1 MAHSKGDGTQMD
13 WTSFFGPTST
23 YEFMTVRKEESDYEL
38 WRACAWDWT
47 DIPKVGQYLYYI
59 PQGHMEQAQL
69 EAWMS
74 QQLNEKLPEINIPSK
89 ILCRD
94 TKVER
99 LIERRTDELY
109 VGITLHPEVDQT
121 LRNPQ
126 PDDRPESP
134 PPKPVQS
141 YNKILSTSDASTHG
155 GFSIPKKLA
164 IECLPPLDM
173 IQKSTPTQEF
183 AAKDLQG
190 HLWRFRHIYRGQ
202 PRRHMLSTGWS
213 DFVNKKQLVAGDE
226 IVFLRYNG
234 ELRVGVRRGHPRRQQ
249 QASIVIS
256 SQIIYLG
263 VVCSTNRSI
272 KPETVFYVHYKP
284 RTTPFLV
291 GINKYLKATSRAY
304 HMGMRFK
311 SAGDDGF
318 TGTIVGIGDYSQ
330 YWPGSQWRS
339 LKVRWDQSEGRIEKA
354 DSSVSPWEIEPLAA
368 DPSLQSSV
376 LPQTLVRK
384 KRSRLDIDVL
394 ASAASNSTR
403 RPRSSIQSHQEESTL
418 LLGSGFEGQNNN
430 HNNGHNLEG
439 FLPNSTP
446 GFNSNKASSSTATP
460 SSGIWNEQ
468 MGSQRADNHHPM
480 GCRIFGIELASNIT
494 ANTSSVTGKQ
504 QLLMMASTESTV
516 KNQYNRTKVHMQG
529 TAFGR
534 TVDLT
539 TLNGYEDL
547 ITKLEEMF
555 GIRGDQLS
563 TAEKWV
569 LVFIDDEGDM
579 MLVGDDPWP
588 EFCKMVKKIV
598 IHSSEEMK
606 KMKGRFRLVMSPLEG

>member
-1 MAHSKGDGTQMD
+1 
-13 WTSFFGPTST
+13 
-23 YEFMTVRKEESDYEL
+23 
-38 WRACAWDWT
+38 
-47 DIPKVGQYLYYI
+47 
-59 PQGHMEQAQL
+59 MEQAQL
-69 EAWMS
+69 EALMS

-89 ILCRD
+89 ILCRV

-99 LIERRTDELY
+99 LVERRTDELY

-121 LRNPQ
+121 PSRSVQ
-126 PDDRPESP
+126 PDRPESP

-173 IQKSTPTQEF
+173 IQKTPTQEF

-263 VVCSTNRSI
+263 VLCSTNRSI

-304 HMGMRFK
+304 HIGMRFK

-339 LKVRWDQSEGRIEKA
+339 LKVRWDHSEGTILKP

-376 LPQTLVRK
+376 LPQTIVRK

-394 ASAASNSTR
+394 ASAAINSIR
-403 RPRSSIQSHQEESTL
+403 RPRSVQSHQEEESSL
-418 LLGSGFEGQNNN
+418 FGSGFAGQNNGR
-430 HNNGHNLEG
+430 NNVHNLEG
-439 FLPNSTP
+439 FLPMSTAK
-446 GFNSNKASSSTATP
+446 FNSGNKASSSTATP

-468 MGSQRADNHHPM
+468 IVSSQRADNHHPM
-480 GCRIFGIELASNIT
+480 ECRIFGIDLASNIT
-494 ANTSSVTGKQ
+494 TKATS
-504 QLLMMASTESTV
+504 MMLQYCVNNRSTV
-516 KNQYNRTKVHMQG
+516 KNHYNRTKVHMQG

-534 TVDLT
+534 TVDLSG
-539 TLNGYEDL
+539 LNGYDDL
-547 ITKLEEMF
+547 ITILEKMF
-555 GIRGDQLS
+555 GIRGGELS
-563 TAEKWV
+563 AGEKWV
-569 LVFIDDEGDM
+569 VVFIDDEGDM
-579 MLVGDDPWP
+579 MLVGDDPWQ

-598 IHSSEEMK
+598 IYSSEEMK
-606 KMKGRFRLVMSPLEG
+606 KMEGRFKFVMSPSEGEGRPVPSR

>member
-1 MAHSKGDGTQMD
+1 
-13 WTSFFGPTST
+13 
-23 YEFMTVRKEESDYEL
+23 
-38 WRACAWDWT
+38 
-47 DIPKVGQYLYYI
+47 
-59 PQGHMEQAQL
+59 
-69 EAWMS
+69 
-74 QQLNEKLPEINIPSK
+74 
-89 ILCRD
+89 
-94 TKVER
+94 
-99 LIERRTDELY
+99 
-109 VGITLHPEVDQT
+109 
-121 LRNPQ
+121 
-126 PDDRPESP
+126 
-134 PPKPVQS
+134 
-141 YNKILSTSDASTHG
+141 
-155 GFSIPKKLA
+155 
-164 IECLPPLDM
+164 
-173 IQKSTPTQEF
+173 
-183 AAKDLQG
+183 
-190 HLWRFRHIYRGQ
+190 
-202 PRRHMLSTGWS
+202 MLSTGWS

-234 ELRVGVRRGHPRRQQ
+234 ELRVGVRRGRPRQQ
-249 QASIVIS
+249 HQASIVIS

-263 VVCSTNRSI
+263 VLNRSV

-291 GINKYLKATSRAY
+291 GINEYLKATSRAY
-304 HMGMRFK
+304 HIGMRFK
-311 SAGDDGF
+311 SAGDDGL

-339 LKVRWDQSEGRIEKA
+339 LKVRWDHSEGTILKPA
-354 DSSVSPWEIEPLAA
+354 DSRVSPWEIEPLAA

-376 LPQTLVRK
+376 LFQTIVRK

-394 ASAASNSTR
+394 ASAASNSIR
-403 RPRSSIQSHQEESTL
+403 RPRSSIQSLREESTL
-418 LLGSGFEGQNNN
+418 LPLGCGFEGQNNN
-430 HNNGHNLEG
+430 HNNGHNNLEG

-446 GFNSNKASSSTATP
+446 GFNSSNKASSSTATP

-480 GCRIFGIELASNIT
+480 GCRIFGIELASDIT

-504 QLLMMASTESTV
+504 LMIMASNESTV
-516 KNQYNRTKVHMQG
+516 KNQCNRTKVHMQG

-555 GIRGDQLS
+555 GIRGDRLS

-569 LVFIDDEGDM
+569 VVFIDDEGDM

-598 IHSSEEMK
+598 IYSSEEMK